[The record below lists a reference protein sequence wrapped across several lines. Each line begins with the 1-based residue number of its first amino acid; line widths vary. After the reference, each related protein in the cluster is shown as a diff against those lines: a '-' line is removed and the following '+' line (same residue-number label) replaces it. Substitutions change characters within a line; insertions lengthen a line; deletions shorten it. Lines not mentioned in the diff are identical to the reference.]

1 MTKKVDSRKEIL
13 NLIDQTIADTNYIKD
28 DNAISNNIY
37 KLLSNW
43 IMLYFVISILLFIS
57 FKTATV
63 NNQLDSRWYFPV
75 QRIITMITYP
85 LILIYYFY
93 CVHKKAYSLKER
105 DIV

>member
-43 IMLYFVISILLFIS
+43 IMLYFVISLDYALFCN
-57 FKTATV
+57 K
-63 NNQLDSRWYFPV
+63 Y
-75 QRIITMITYP
+75 III
-85 LILIYYFY
+85 
-93 CVHKKAYSLKER
+93 HKFQNSYSK
-105 DIV
+105 